1 MCAVGSGDVAG
12 QRMVDGIS
20 VRVMPVTFERQ
31 EDTDVLEAAT
41 RMAEIAPPIVDRIFL
56 FENVSLAYAYL
67 AGRRVGR
74 VVIRIS

>member
-1 MCAVGSGDVAG
+1 
-12 QRMVDGIS
+12 MVDGIS